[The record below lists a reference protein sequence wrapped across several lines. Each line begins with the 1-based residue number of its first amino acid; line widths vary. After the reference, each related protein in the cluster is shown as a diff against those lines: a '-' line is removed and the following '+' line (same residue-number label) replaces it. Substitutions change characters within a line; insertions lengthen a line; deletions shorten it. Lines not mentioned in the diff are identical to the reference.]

1 MSEAVL
7 RHALLEERGLEHG
20 FGTRHAGPRDDVARP
35 VQVHGVAVARVD
47 AGGSVEPE
55 QADAIVTSRSRQ
67 CVGVVTADCVP
78 VLAALESGRAVAA
91 IHAGWRGLVAGVIA
105 RGLEAL
111 GSRAPDE
118 AIVVVVG
125 PHIGACCYEVDEP
138 VLGPLRERFGEQSV
152 SAALTA
158 TQPGHGLI
166 DLAALVR
173 QELSQHGVAERL
185 TGWVDGCTRCDVDRF
200 HSYRRDGRQAGR
212 LLHFVAPR

>member
-1 MSEAVL
+1 MTIPVL

-35 VQVHGVAVARVD
+35 VQVHGVVVARVD
-47 AGGSVEPE
+47 AGGSVEPA

-78 VLAALESGRAVAA
+78 ILAAVESGRAVAA
-91 IHAGWRGLVAGVIA
+91 IHAGWRGLVAGVIE
-105 RGLEAL
+105 RGLDAL
-111 GSRAPDE
+111 RSRLPDE
-118 AIVVVVG
+118 ALVAVVG

-138 VLGPLRERFGEQSV
+138 VLGPLRARFGGEIV
-152 SAALTA
+152 DDALTP

-173 QELSQHGVAERL
+173 QELSRQGVGDHR
-185 TGWVDGCTRCDVDRF
+185 TGWVDGCTRCDADRF

-212 LLHFVAPR
+212 LLHFIAPR